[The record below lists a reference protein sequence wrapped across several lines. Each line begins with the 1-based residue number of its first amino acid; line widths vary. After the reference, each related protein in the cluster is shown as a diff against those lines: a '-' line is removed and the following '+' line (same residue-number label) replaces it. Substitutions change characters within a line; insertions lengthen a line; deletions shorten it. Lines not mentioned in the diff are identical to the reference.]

1 MRTGLRYVLGGGAGR
16 LLFSG
21 LLSTVR
27 FRAEHRERFDAY
39 ADRGEAVLYAL
50 WHGRLLPLTYYHRHR
65 NIAAII
71 SQSEDGEYIAR
82 VVEGWGFTPVRG
94 STSRGGG
101 EALRE
106 VVRRVRAGQS
116 VAITPDGPR
125 GPRQRVQIGILV
137 AAQLTGAPILPV
149 AAGCSRAWWPGGWDR
164 FCVPKPFSRVVVAYG
179 EPRTVPRECSEA
191 ELGRHAE
198 RLEREMNALIERVDR
213 DGGPRR

>member
-1 MRTGLRYVLGGGAGR
+1 MRDDLRFALGGLVGRVMAGA
-16 LLFSG
+16 LLG
-21 LLSTVR
+21 TVR
-27 FRAEHRERFDAY
+27 FRAEHRARFDGF
-39 ADRGEAVLYAL
+39 ADRGEPVLYAL

-65 NIAAII
+65 GIAAII
-71 SQSEDGEYIAR
+71 SQSADGEYIAR
-82 VVEGWGFTPVRG
+82 LVEGWGFDAVRG

-125 GPRQRVQIGILV
+125 GPRQRVQPGILV

-149 AAGCSRAWWPGGWDR
+149 VAGCSRAWWPGGWDR
-164 FCVPKPFSRVVVAYG
+164 FCVPQPFSKVVVVYG
-179 EPRTVPRECSEA
+179 EPRTVSREGGEA
-191 ELGRHAE
+191 EVRRQAE
-198 RLEREMNALIERVDR
+198 RLERDMNALTEQVDR